1 MNECL
6 LPTGARMIALPGHHD
21 ARGRLD
27 AFDRDTLPFTP
38 VRTFVI
44 SEVPPD
50 APRAGHAVSCDEFLW
65 VPAGAC
71 RLTLSDAA
79 RSATV
84 LLDSRQHGVYV
95 PAGIMMD
102 LTDFAPQTLL
112 IVMASKSFSE
122 TERFIGPRPD
132 LTG

>member
-1 MNECL
+1 MNECV
-6 LPTGARMIALPGHHD
+6 LPAGARIIALSGHHD
-21 ARGRLD
+21 VRGRLD

-50 APRAGHAVSCDEFLW
+50 ALRAGHAVSCDEFLW
-65 VPAGAC
+65 APAGAC
-71 RLTLSDAA
+71 RLTLSDTT

-84 LLDSRQHGVYV
+84 LLDSRQHGVFV

-102 LTDFAPQTLL
+102 LTDFAPHTLL

-132 LTG
+132 LKA